1 MFSYVNNNFLCV
13 LHRAVEVDV
22 VACVCACACAC
33 IYMFDIYLSFF
44 FLSDEFGK

>member
-22 VACVCACACAC
+22 VACVCAC